1 MTEKNPLV
9 ELLENSQVTE
19 VSGPGIDQE
28 PRREALKQ
36 EVTRAANAAG
46 IRDVD
51 IENTQF
57 MSQEFKQTLGETL
70 EKENFYSPEG
80 FEEILEEGYL
90 PGAEIAS
97 RIQDSL
103 EEMPDFA
110 DYQVTEI
117 HPYMKSRG
125 SVSYR
130 LELQPIG
137 EPESLADTVKNMPQ
151 IYSSRQQL
159 VQGWQISGEVNRET
173 YEELVE

>member
-1 MTEKNPLV
+1 MKKKNPLV

-28 PRREALKQ
+28 PRTEALKK
-36 EVTRAANAAG
+36 EVTRAANQAG

-57 MSQEFKQTLGETL
+57 ISQEFKQTLGETL
-70 EKENFYSPEG
+70 AQENFYSPEG

-97 RIQDSL
+97 RINDSL
-103 EEMPDFA
+103 EKMPDFA
-110 DYQVTEI
+110 DYEVVEI
-117 HPYMKSRG
+117 NPYMTTEDM
-125 SVSYR
+125 VSYR
-130 LELQPIG
+130 LELQPVG
-137 EPESLADTVKNMPQ
+137 EPGSLADTVKEMPQ
-151 IYSSRQQL
+151 IYRSRQEL